1 MPPLYDED
9 ILEKFDL
16 VPPLSMELDDLEE
29 IDEELMEEE
38 VTTLPAGQR
47 PEHVTFG
54 LQTSLPLKKKH
65 YQSLIT
71 LYFM

>member
-47 PEHVTFG
+47 PELSHSTFKPPP
-54 LQTSLPLKKKH
+54 TEEETLPEPNN
-65 YQSLIT
+65 T
-71 LYFM
+71 VLY